1 MKIRKLVIL
10 SLLVSL
16 ALAISLVEQYI
27 PLPIGVPGAKLG
39 ISNMV
44 ILTTLV
50 IFGFREMLVVAALK
64 SVLLLLITGS
74 VTGFW
79 YSFSGAVVSSVVMGI
94 GKKCL
99 MPPFSLVGISELGAF
114 GHNVGQISIACII
127 FSNYKLYYYLPVLTL
142 FGVFTGYFVGL
153 STEYITKHLNR
164 VDYVGKEIRN
174 NGKDY
179 N

>member
-1 MKIRKLVIL
+1 MNVKKLATL

-27 PLPIGVPGAKLG
+27 PLPVGVPGAKLG
-39 ISNMV
+39 LSNMI
-44 ILTTLV
+44 ILSTSV
-50 IFGFREMLVVAALK
+50 IFGFKEMLTVATLK
-64 SVLLLLITGS
+64 SILLLFITGS

-79 YSFSGAVVSSVVMGI
+79 YSFSGAIVSSIVMGI
-94 GKKCL
+94 SKKYM
-99 MPPFSLVGISELGAF
+99 MPPFSMVGISELGAL
-114 GHNVGQISIACII
+114 GHNAGQITVACVI

-164 VDYVGKEIRN
+164 VDYVSKEIRN
-174 NGKDY
+174 NGKHY